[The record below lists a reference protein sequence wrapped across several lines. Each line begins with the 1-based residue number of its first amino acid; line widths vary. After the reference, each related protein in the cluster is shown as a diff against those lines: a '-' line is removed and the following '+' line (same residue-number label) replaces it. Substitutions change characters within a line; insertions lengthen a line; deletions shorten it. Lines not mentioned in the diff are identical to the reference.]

1 MRKNNKRAIYS
12 LDTGLLKDWERLTT
26 KKQKQIPN
34 EIKKM
39 GLEMSER
46 SYQRLFEENRK
57 HTKDAITTIFMFFE
71 KYFQQNDINVP
82 ITINALC
89 KDLKEKANLF
99 KGDPTNIDAVED
111 TVFLYPINSFN
122 TLEKIIFSS
131 VRRKFFYP
139 KLPNNEQVQVMK
151 EIINEIT
158 KIFNEQK
165 GKRFK
170 KKRFSDT
177 ANYDEIEKEIYQ
189 LDSFSSFSNSII
201 QLNEKGIYL
210 YAGNY
215 VLSNISGVE
224 RNEIDKVRISAG
236 IHNTNYAIFCFDKE
250 KSFSK
255 TFKYINPYP
264 AEKLKSVIS
273 KNPVADQVVD
283 LTNDEESN
291 WQDIQTASSY
301 VGDHYYGF
309 DPEGSDGIIDFNNFD
324 RNRSKIYSTLIK
336 ELSEQQNKS
345 LVGNTNKRMKKR

>member
-1 MRKNNKRAIYS
+1 MRKNNKRAIYT

-89 KDLKEKANLF
+89 KDLKEKVNLF

-158 KIFNEQK
+158 KIFNE
-165 GKRFK
+165 
-170 KKRFSDT
+170 
-177 ANYDEIEKEIYQ
+177 
-189 LDSFSSFSNSII
+189 
-201 QLNEKGIYL
+201 
-210 YAGNY
+210 
-215 VLSNISGVE
+215 
-224 RNEIDKVRISAG
+224 
-236 IHNTNYAIFCFDKE
+236 
-250 KSFSK
+250 
-255 TFKYINPYP
+255 
-264 AEKLKSVIS
+264 
-273 KNPVADQVVD
+273 
-283 LTNDEESN
+283 
-291 WQDIQTASSY
+291 
-301 VGDHYYGF
+301 
-309 DPEGSDGIIDFNNFD
+309 
-324 RNRSKIYSTLIK
+324 
-336 ELSEQQNKS
+336 
-345 LVGNTNKRMKKR
+345 